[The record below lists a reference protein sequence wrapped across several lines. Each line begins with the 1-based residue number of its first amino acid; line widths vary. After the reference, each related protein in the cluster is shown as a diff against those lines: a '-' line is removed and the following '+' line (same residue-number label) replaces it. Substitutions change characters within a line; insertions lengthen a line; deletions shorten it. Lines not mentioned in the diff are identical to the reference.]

1 MVEVDELKQGWGFPA
16 GSRKAHY
23 FVDSMSLCRRWGF
36 YYGPL
41 EQGKDDSP
49 DNCPSCMKAL
59 IKRKTKVKQ

>member
-1 MVEVDELKQGWGFPA
+1 MVEVAELKEGWGFPA

-36 YYGPL
+36 YYGSL
-41 EQGKDDSP
+41 EQDNDNSP

-59 IKRKTKVKQ
+59 AKKKAKVKQ